1 MKKTQIDQSSSG
13 FRVFVDGSVAKT
25 PMGREI
31 ELPTRKLAEIV
42 AVEWQVQGKVVR
54 KDTMPFTQIASVAID
69 LIRERREEV
78 MEDILSYL
86 DTDAA
91 CYRAGNIPELLV
103 SQEELLNPLVA
114 WAEEAFAVKYLVTNE
129 IMPLRQPPET
139 RARIATHIASYDE
152 WKLAV
157 LVCVIKPL
165 SSLILGLALLERYIE
180 AANAFYLA
188 HLEEEYETV
197 QWGEDEE
204 KQARINKLKHEA
216 VAAGEFL
223 TLLVA

>member
-1 MKKTQIDQSSSG
+1 MRKTQIDQSSSG
-13 FRVFVDGSVAKT
+13 FRVLVDGSVAKT
-25 PMGREI
+25 PMGQEI
-31 ELPTRKLAEIV
+31 VLPTRKLAEIV
-42 AVEWQVQGKVVR
+42 AVEWQVQGKTVR

-91 CYRAGNIPELLV
+91 CYRAGNIPELLIA
-103 SQEELLNPLVA
+103 QEELLNPLVA
-114 WAEEAFAVKYLVTNE
+114 WAEEAFAVKYQVTNE

-139 RARIATHIASYDE
+139 RARIATHIAGYDE

-165 SSLILGLALLERYIE
+165 SSLILGLALLERHIE

-197 QWGEDEE
+197 QWGGDEE

-223 TLLVA
+223 ALLAA